1 MTITIII
8 FALILIDQITKY
20 LIRINFQEGETLP
33 IISDIFHL
41 TYVRNRGAAF
51 SIFENIEIVTILIP
65 IVIIILTIAFLIYY
79 KNKISKVM
87 LISISLIISGGLSN
101 LIDRVIFGYVTDM
114 IDFRFFPV
122 FNIADIAVT
131 IGCILIIIS
140 LFIPFKG
147 DNDKVEGINGYGKR
161 D

>member
-33 IISDIFHL
+33 IISDIFRL

-65 IVIIILTIAFLIYY
+65 IVIIALTMVFLIHY
-79 KNKISKVM
+79 KNKISKAM

-101 LIDRVIFGYVTDM
+101 LIDRIIFGYVTDM

-147 DNDKVEGINGYGKR
+147 ENDKA
-161 D
+161 

>member
-51 SIFENIEIVTILIP
+51 SMFENMEVITILIP
-65 IVIIILTIAFLIYY
+65 IVIIVLTMAFLLHY
-79 KNKISKVM
+79 KNKISKAM
-87 LISISLIISGGLSN
+87 LISMSLIISGGLSN
-101 LIDRVIFGYVTDM
+101 LIDRIIFGYVTDM

-122 FNIADIAVT
+122 FNIADILVT
-131 IGCILIIIS
+131 LGCILIIIS
-140 LFIPFKG
+140 LFIPFEGKK
-147 DNDKVEGINGYGKR
+147 DKAYGSNEYGKR

>member
-65 IVIIILTIAFLIYY
+65 IIIIVLTMAFLIHY
-79 KNKISKVM
+79 KNKISKAM
-87 LISISLIISGGLSN
+87 LISMSLIIAGGLSN
-101 LIDRVIFGYVTDM
+101 LIDRVIFGYVADM

-131 IGCILIIIS
+131 LGCIFIIIS
-140 LFIPFKG
+140 IFIPFNG
-147 DNDKVEGINGYGKR
+147 ENDKAEGSNE
-161 D
+161 

>member
-65 IVIIILTIAFLIYY
+65 IIIIVLTMAFLIYY
-79 KNKISKVM
+79 KNKISKPM
-87 LISISLIISGGLSN
+87 LISMSLIIAGGLSN
-101 LIDRVIFGYVTDM
+101 LIDRVVFGYVTDM

-131 IGCILIIIS
+131 LGCIFIIIS
-140 LFIPFKG
+140 IFIPFKG
-147 DNDKVEGINGYGKR
+147 ENDKAEGSKE
-161 D
+161 

>member
-65 IVIIILTIAFLIYY
+65 IIIIILAIAFLIYY

-87 LISISLIISGGLSN
+87 LISMSLIIAGGLSN

-131 IGCILIIIS
+131 LGCILIIIS
-140 LFIPFKG
+140 LFIPFNGEK
-147 DNDKVEGINGYGKR
+147 DKAEGSKK
-161 D
+161 

>member
-65 IVIIILTIAFLIYY
+65 IIIIILAIAFLIYY

-87 LISISLIISGGLSN
+87 LISMSLIIAGGLSN

-131 IGCILIIIS
+131 LGCILIIIS
-140 LFIPFKG
+140 LFIPFNGEK
-147 DNDKVEGINGYGKR
+147 DKAEGSKE
-161 D
+161 